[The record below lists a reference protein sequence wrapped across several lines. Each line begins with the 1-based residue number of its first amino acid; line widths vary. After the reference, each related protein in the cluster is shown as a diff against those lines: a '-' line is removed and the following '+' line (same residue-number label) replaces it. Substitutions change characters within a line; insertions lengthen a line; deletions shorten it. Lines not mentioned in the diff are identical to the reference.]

1 MSFVT
6 CQTFTRQSQSPF
18 MKLNI
23 CFHVSHIFEGVKYF
37 YRVNRVVW

>member
-6 CQTFTRQSQSPF
+6 CQTFTRQSPF